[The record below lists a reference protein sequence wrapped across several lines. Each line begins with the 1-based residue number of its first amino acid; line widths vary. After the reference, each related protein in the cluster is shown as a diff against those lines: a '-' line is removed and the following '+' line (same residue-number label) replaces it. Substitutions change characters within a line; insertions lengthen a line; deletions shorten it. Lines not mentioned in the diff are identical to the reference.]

1 MHVLRPLYV
10 VLALVAIILI
20 ARSFWIPN
28 DFGTH
33 EQGYTY
39 GLYRQSN
46 VEEWKNFTVKYRGR
60 EFCGACHAGQAQK
73 LASAGHKDIE
83 CESCHGP
90 ALFHP
95 ADPLKLVLDRS
106 RELCL
111 RCHTRLIYPNSLRAQ
126 IKGISPDQHNP
137 GLECAFCHKPHEA
150 SKPVRRN
157 R

>member
-10 VLALVAIILI
+10 VLALAAIILI

-46 VEEWKNFTVKYRGR
+46 VEEWKDFTVKYRGR
-60 EFCGACHAGQAQK
+60 EFCRACHAPQAQK
-73 LASAGHKDIE
+73 LASARHKDIE
-83 CESCHGP
+83 CENCHGP
-90 ALFHP
+90 AIFHP
-95 ADPLKLVLDRS
+95 ADPRKLVLDRS

-111 RCHTRLIYPNSLRAQ
+111 RCHASLFYPTSQRSQN
-126 IKGISPDQHNP
+126 KGVNPDQHNP
-137 GLECAFCHKPHEA
+137 GLECAFCHKAHEA

-157 R
+157 K

>member
-10 VLALVAIILI
+10 VLAFAAIILI
-20 ARSFWIPN
+20 ARCFWVPN

-39 GLYRQSN
+39 GWHRQSN
-46 VEEWKNFTVKYRGR
+46 IEEWKNFTVKYRGR
-60 EFCGACHAGQAQK
+60 EFCETCHAAQEQK
-73 LASAGHKDIE
+73 LASVHHKNIE

-95 ADPLKLVLDRS
+95 ADPLKLDLDRS

-111 RCHTRLIYPNSLRAQ
+111 RCHTSLFYLNSQRSQ
-126 IKGISPDQHNP
+126 IKGINPDQHNP
-137 GLECAFCHKPHEA
+137 GLECVLCHEPHKA
-150 SKPVRRN
+150 SKPH
-157 R
+157 